1 MKRIIAVAAVLI
13 ASASTLQAQSWA
25 DLSTEQKLM
34 KVKEFREESQNYLKG
49 LGLTQDQ
56 LSDMDDV
63 NVCYLTTLDR
73 IDRYGKDDASKKAYA
88 KSVTKSRATQMDAIM
103 GPDKRAKYQQ
113 WLSDKIKNSP
123 LAASL
128 K

>member
-13 ASASTLQAQSWA
+13 ASASTLQAQNWA

-103 GPDKRAKYQQ
+103 GPERRAKYQQ
-113 WLSDKIKNSP
+113 WLADKIKNSP